1 MRIKTSYVADDG
13 TEFDTESKCRD
24 YEAETSKVIADELAV
39 VHRVCK
45 FFNAEGKQIQL
56 DYRFNES
63 DVYGVHINCSADEVD
78 NVMTIFGKHFDDLYF
93 ALASSSFQTNCEVIL
108 IYDWTDYDRDWFEID
123 YEKQEWFKFVS
134 AVLGQE

>member
-1 MRIKTSYVADDG
+1 MKIKTSYIANDG

-24 YEAETSKVIADELAV
+24 YEARTSKAMADELAV

-45 FFNAEGKQIQL
+45 FFNDEGKQIQL

-63 DVYGVHINCSADEVD
+63 DVYGVRINCPADEVD
-78 NVMTIFGKHFDDLYF
+78 DVMTIFGKHFDDLYF
-93 ALASSSFQTNCEVIL
+93 ALADSGFQNNCEVIL
-108 IYDWTDYDRDWFEID
+108 VYDWTGNSAGWFEID
-123 YEKQEWFKFVS
+123 CEKQEWFKFIF

>member
-24 YEAETSKVIADELAV
+24 YEAKTSKVIADELAV
-39 VHRVCK
+39 MHRVCR
-45 FFNAEGKQIQL
+45 FFNSEGKQIQL

-63 DVYGVHINCSADEVD
+63 DVYGVRINCPADEVD
-78 NVMTIFGKHFDDLYF
+78 DVMTIFGKHFDDLYF

-108 IYDWTDYDRDWFEID
+108 VYDWTDYGRDWFEID
-123 YEKQEWFKFVS
+123 YERQEWFKFVS
-134 AVLGQE
+134 AVLGQG

>member
-1 MRIKTSYVADDG
+1 MKIKTSYVADDG

-24 YEAETSKVIADELAV
+24 YEAKTSKVIADELAA

-45 FFNAEGKQIQL
+45 LFNSEGKQIQL

-63 DVYGVHINCSADEVD
+63 DVYGVRINCPADEVD
-78 NVMTIFGKHFDDLYF
+78 DVMTIFGKHFDDLYF
-93 ALASSSFQTNCEVIL
+93 ALESSNFQTNCEVIL
-108 IYDWTDYDRDWFEID
+108 VYDWTGNGAGWSEID
-123 YEKQEWFKFVS
+123 DEKKEWFKLVS

>member
-1 MRIKTSYVADDG
+1 MKIKTSYVADDG

-24 YEAETSKVIADELAV
+24 YEAKTSKVIADELAV
-39 VHRVCK
+39 MHRVCK
-45 FFNAEGKQIQL
+45 FFNSEGKQIQL

-78 NVMTIFGKHFDDLYF
+78 NVMTIFGKHFNDLYF

-108 IYDWTDYDRDWFEID
+108 VYDWTDYGRDWFEID
-123 YEKQEWFKFVS
+123 CEKQEWFKFIF
-134 AVLGQE
+134 AVLEQE

>member
-1 MRIKTSYVADDG
+1 MKIKTSYVADDG

-24 YEAETSKVIADELAV
+24 YEAKTSKVIADELAV
-39 VHRVCK
+39 VHRVCR
-45 FFNAEGKQIQL
+45 FFNSEGKQIQL

-63 DVYGVHINCSADEVD
+63 DVYGVRINCLADEVD

-108 IYDWTDYDRDWFEID
+108 VYDWTDYGRDWFEID

>member
-1 MRIKTSYVADDG
+1 MKIKTSYVADDG

-24 YEAETSKVIADELAV
+24 YEAKTSKVIADELAI

-45 FFNAEGKQIQL
+45 FFDSEGKQIQL

-63 DVYGVHINCSADEVD
+63 DVYGVRINCPANEVD
-78 NVMTIFGKHFDDLYF
+78 DVMTIFGKHFDDLYF
-93 ALASSSFQTNCEVIL
+93 ALASSGFQINCAVIL
-108 IYDWTDYDRDWFEID
+108 VYDWTDYGRDWFEID
-123 YEKQEWFKFVS
+123 CEKQEWFKFVS

>member
-24 YEAETSKVIADELAV
+24 YEAKTSKVIADELAV

-45 FFNAEGKQIQL
+45 FFNSEGKQVQL

-63 DVYGVHINCSADEVD
+63 DVYGVRINCPANEVD
-78 NVMTIFGKHFDDLYF
+78 DVMTIFGKHFDDLYF
-93 ALASSSFQTNCEVIL
+93 ALTESNFQANCEVIL
-108 IYDWTDYDRDWFEID
+108 VYDWTGDGRDWFEID
-123 YEKQEWFKFVS
+123 YEKQEWFKFIS
-134 AVLGQE
+134 AVMGQE

>member
-24 YEAETSKVIADELAV
+24 YEAKTSKVIADELAV
-39 VHRVCK
+39 MHRVCR
-45 FFNAEGKQIQL
+45 FFNSEGKQIQL

-78 NVMTIFGKHFDDLYF
+78 NVMTIFGKHFNDLYF

-108 IYDWTDYDRDWFEID
+108 VYDWTDYGRDWFEID
-123 YEKQEWFKFVS
+123 YERQEWFKFVS
-134 AVLGQE
+134 AVLGQG